1 MESMTHSELEQLI
14 QRVDATADGAPS
26 LDTIATGFPTLDV
39 MLGGGMRRGDLVVL
53 GGDVASGKSSLA
65 LAIALRAA
73 AARSEVAFY
82 SGERSP
88 ERVLECALASE
99 GGVTV
104 DELRLGTLN
113 EESRASVGAAALR
126 LRDALPRVSSIPA
139 GGVGVLSDELS
150 AAPDLELAVVDG
162 LASLPLGTASEAEA
176 LAASVR
182 ALKRA
187 ALECR
192 MAILLT
198 APLPEF
204 SAAREDPRPRL
215 ADFGALGVAAQIA
228 DVVLGIYREEMYQPG
243 FGSEG
248 GAELLVL
255 KNRGGATGYLD
266 LYFNARWLRFEDML
280 DADR

>member
-1 MESMTHSELEQLI
+1 MSRGEL
-14 QRVDATADGAPS
+14 G
-26 LDTIATGFPTLDV
+26 
-39 MLGGGMRRGDLVVL
+39 VL

-162 LASLPLGTASEAEA
+162 LASLPIGTASEAEA